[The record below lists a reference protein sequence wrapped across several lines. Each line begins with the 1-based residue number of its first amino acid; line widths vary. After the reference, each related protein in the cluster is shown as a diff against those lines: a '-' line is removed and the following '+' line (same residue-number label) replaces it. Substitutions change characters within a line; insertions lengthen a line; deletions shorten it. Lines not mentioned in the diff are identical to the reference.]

1 MRREAHHYGIMVA
14 LAIAACLT
22 MLGAAAFL
30 VGLAGLIG
38 IASMG
43 LVRSVFYIGLGLAG
57 AGAGG
62 LLLLVLSD
70 MRRAERNGS
79 R

>member
-14 LAIAACLT
+14 LVIAACLT

-30 VGLAGLIG
+30 AGLAGVVG

-43 LVRSVFYIGLGLAG
+43 LVRSVFYVGLGLAG

-70 MRRAERNGS
+70 MRRAERHGG